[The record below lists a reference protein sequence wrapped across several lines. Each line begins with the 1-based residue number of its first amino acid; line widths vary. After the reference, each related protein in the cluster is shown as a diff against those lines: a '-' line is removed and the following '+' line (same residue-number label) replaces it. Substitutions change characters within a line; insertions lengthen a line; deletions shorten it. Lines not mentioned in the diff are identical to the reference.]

1 MTERFRVQRPQ
12 LDITRPQLDT
22 ATLRLLERM
31 PKAELHL
38 HLDGSLRPETALEL
52 ARARGLASDLDLV
65 GMRSRLTA
73 PARRADQAG
82 LLRAFDLPI
91 EILQDGEALART
103 TAELVEDVASD
114 GTVYAEIRWAPALHT
129 RGGLS
134 LRDGIQA
141 VLDGVRAGVASAAE
155 DGRDVAVGLIAVA
168 MRSHD
173 PALNADVASQAARVR
188 GDGLAGFDLAGPEAA
203 HPDPLTHRRAFEM
216 ARGGGLGI
224 TVHAGEWGGAGQ
236 VRRALSVGPT
246 RIAHGAPAADDPS
259 LVAELI
265 ARGVTLDLCP
275 TSNLQAG
282 LVGRL
287 EDHPLP
293 RLVRAGVPATLSTD
307 DRTVSDLT
315 LVREYERAVS
325 VLGLTLSELW
335 RVNRHALEVAFLQ
348 DDEGLRTQLLRTF
361 DDWAADEPAITTPSS
376 A

>member
-12 LDITRPQLDT
+12 LDI
-22 ATLRLLERM
+22 ATVDLLQRM

-38 HLDGSLRPETALEL
+38 HLDGSLRPQTALDL
-52 ARARGLASDLDLV
+52 ARARGSASDLDV
-65 GMRSRLTA
+65 DAMRSRLSA
-73 PARRADQAG
+73 PARCADQAE
-82 LLRAFDLPI
+82 LLRAFALPI

-103 TAELVEDVASD
+103 TAELVEDVALD
-114 GTVYAEIRWAPALHT
+114 GTLYTEMRWAPALHT
-129 RGGLS
+129 RRGLS
-134 LRDGIQA
+134 LRDGIRA
-141 VLDGVRAGVASAAE
+141 VVDGARAGIVTAAG
-155 DGRDVAVGLIAVA
+155 DGHEVTIRLIAVA

-173 PALNADVASQAARVR
+173 PDLNADVASQAARFR
-188 GDGLAGFDLAGPEAA
+188 GEGLSGFDLAGPEAA
-203 HPDPLTHRRAFEM
+203 HPDPLTHRRAFEI

-236 VRRALSVGPT
+236 VRRALSVDPT

-315 LVREYERAVS
+315 LVREYERALTT
-325 VLGLTLSELW
+325 LGLTLSELW